1 MSDEHDE
8 EPAGAED
15 AAPLSRWG
23 ALAFRDFRFYWA
35 HGLLQGVARN
45 MRDMLTFYLVYDL
58 SGSALQ
64 LGITGLF
71 QGAPIIL
78 FGLVGGA
85 LADALNRKTL
95 LIVSQAANLVSML
108 ALTALVFTGLVE
120 TWHLWI
126 FASFWSAV
134 NALGRP
140 AQRAYLPRLVPRAYV
155 MNAITWFGALSQG
168 TLFAGPILGGLLI
181 AFVGVGWAYA
191 ANSALLFF
199 AIAATVAIRASGEQ
213 EGGARQP
220 SLRSIWDGVLFL
232 KSREVLL
239 SSYLLDFG
247 VMSFGFFRPLTPI
260 LALDVYEVGEVGL
273 GALNAAPA
281 AGSILGSVALL
292 LMRDPP
298 RKGIIIVLSY
308 AAYALGLIWLGI
320 SPWFWLALA
329 ALVSLGLTDV
339 LSFTA
344 KQALI
349 QLVAPDRFRGRAGSL
364 STITAGV
371 GNSTGSAEMGGLA
384 AVTGAPGA
392 LIINGFIGLGVTAV
406 AALTWKGLWRYDQ
419 RKEPI
424 SD

>member
-1 MSDEHDE
+1 MSVERGE
-8 EPAGAED
+8 EPAGAE
-15 AAPLSRWG
+15 AAPSSGWG
-23 ALAFRDFRFYWA
+23 ALAFRDFQFYWA

-95 LIVSQAANLVSML
+95 LVVSQAANLVSMIAL
-108 ALTALVFTGLVE
+108 AALVFTGLVE
-120 TWHLWI
+120 VWHLWL
-126 FASFWSAV
+126 FTSFWSAV

-140 AQRAYLPRLVPRAYV
+140 AQRAYLPRLVPRAHI

-191 ANSALLFF
+191 VNSALLFF
-199 AIAATVAIRASGEQ
+199 AVAATVAIRASGEQ
-213 EGGARQP
+213 EGGSRQP

-247 VMSFGFFRPLTPI
+247 VMSFGFFRPLMPI
-260 LALDVYEVGEVGL
+260 LALDVYEVGEIGL
-273 GALNAAPA
+273 GALNSAPA
-281 AGSILGSVALL
+281 VGSIIGSITLL
-292 LMRDPP
+292 LMGDPP

-308 AAYALGLIWLGI
+308 TAYALGLIWLGI

-329 ALVSLGLTDV
+329 ALVALGLMDV

-384 AVTGAPGA
+384 DVAGAPGA
-392 LIINGFIGLGVTAV
+392 LIINGFIGLGITAA
-406 AALTWKGLWRYDQ
+406 AALKWKGLWRYDQ
-419 RKEPI
+419 RKEPP